1 MIRKDTFW
9 LIGAAIFA
17 VGYLF
22 IFEFDRPEPTEI
34 IPALVEPFDPTAVKG
49 IEITYNGTNIV
60 RATRLIGRWMLEKPI
75 HYPAMR
81 EGPQTLLNTLSK
93 LKPSSYRDIPL
104 EVEDFGFKPPR
115 VIIAIEGQ
123 EGKKT
128 ELHLGD
134 FTPLED
140 KIYAR
145 SPEKVGIFTVDRKF
159 LDILPFTQNSWRD
172 RSLFH
177 LDKTR
182 LEIDRISI
190 RSGPRNM
197 ILQQTTNANWHVSL
211 PAPIKRADNTRVKQM
226 LVKLWNWN
234 VVDFVTDDSKIDLQ
248 RFGLQSPEAELVLS
262 RGTNRMAAIQFG
274 HSPTN
279 QPGLVFARCL
289 THTNVVI
296 IPKPWLEELR
306 APVWNYCD
314 HHLVDSFDPG
324 VDSLARIEV
333 QSGESFTLQQSTNGS
348 WNITQP
354 TLVPADGNLVIDLLR
369 RLRSLKAIEMEREVV
384 GDFAAFGL
392 EKPSGQYTLRQRG
405 GTNAIMAQVSF
416 GSTADDT
423 SDRVFAR
430 RHDEG
435 AAYVVSALDRQN
447 LPSYGYQLRD
457 RRFWQFHTNDVTKI
471 TLNRGEE
478 STELIRNTK
487 GLWTG
492 PKGLLPREKHE
503 NISTALSALGR
514 LEVAAWTAQGA
525 DKLATYDILR
535 RKKSITLELKREG
548 KTLIRKVQFGKQSQS
563 LNFYAYATDPLEQE
577 PVVFEFPLNTY
588 NACEIILFP
597 LLATEP
603 VEQ

>member
-22 IFEFDRPEPTEI
+22 IFEFDREETSEI
-34 IPALVEPFDPTAVKG
+34 IPALVESFDPAGVKG
-49 IEITYNGTNIV
+49 IEIIYNGTNIT
-60 RATRLIGRWMLEKPI
+60 RATRLLGRWMLEKPI
-75 HYPAMR
+75 YYPAMR

-93 LKPSSYRDIPL
+93 LKPSSYRDILL
-104 EVEDFGFKPPR
+104 EDEDFGFKPPQV
-115 VIIAIEGQ
+115 VITLERAED
-123 EGKKT
+123 KKI

-145 SPEKVGIFTVDRKF
+145 SPGKSGVFTVDSKI
-159 LDILPFTQNSWRD
+159 LDVIPFTQNSWRD

-177 LDKTR
+177 LDKSR
-182 LEIDRISI
+182 LEVNQIRV

-197 ILQQTTNANWHVSL
+197 ILQQTTNSNWHVSL
-211 PAPIKRADNTRVKQM
+211 PAPTKRGDNTRIKQM

-234 VVDFVTDDSKIDLQ
+234 VVEFVTDDPKTDLQ
-248 RFGLQSPEAELVLS
+248 SFGLQSPEAELILS
-262 RGTNRMAAIQFG
+262 RGTNRLAAIQFG

-289 THTNVVI
+289 THTNVVK
-296 IPKPWLEELR
+296 IPKTWLEELR
-306 APVWNYCD
+306 SPVWSYCD

-333 QSGESFTLQQSTNGS
+333 QSGEPFTLQQSTNGL
-348 WNITQP
+348 WNITRP
-354 TLVPADGNLVIDLLR
+354 ALMPADGNLVFDLLR

-405 GTNAIMAQVSF
+405 GTNAIIAQVSF
-416 GSTADDT
+416 GSPAGDT
-423 SDRVFAR
+423 SERVFAR

-492 PKGLLPREKHE
+492 LKGLLPPEKHE

-525 DKLATYDILR
+525 DKLATYDILQ
-535 RKKSITLELKREG
+535 RKKSIILELKRDG

-597 LLATEP
+597 LLATKP
-603 VEQ
+603 LEQ